1 MRVSRPTPAPWAL
14 LVLVLLPSMATAQPP
29 GLVSEEFIFQ
39 VAPFRSCHASSVVPA
54 GNGLVAAWFGGSRES
69 ESDVSIWLS
78 RRDEGGWSKA
88 EIVADGRQP
97 GGQRHATWN
106 PVLFQP
112 RGGRL
117 MLFYKVGPDETEW
130 WGEVKTSDD
139 GGRTWSAAR
148 RLPEGILGP
157 IKNKPVQLAD
167 GSILSGSSVE
177 AFVDP
182 KTRQREVWQVHIERS
197 TDGGES
203 WTKIGP
209 LKDGSRFNAIQPSIL
224 TWPGRRLQLLCRS
237 QRAGRILEAWSED
250 AGLTWGPLVATHLP
264 NPDAGTDALTLAD
277 GRALL
282 VYNHTT
288 KGRRVLNVA
297 VSDDGRGWQAAL
309 VLENQPGEY
318 SYPAVIQ
325 TTDGLVHV
333 TYTWR
338 RERIKHVVLDP
349 ARLEL
354 RPIRDGAWP
363 GAKATRLIPPRTA
376 DR

>member
-1 MRVSRPTPAPWAL
+1 MRVSRSTPARWAL
-14 LVLVLLPSMATAQPP
+14 PALVLLPSMAVAQPP
-29 GLVSEEFIFQ
+29 GLVAEEFIFE
-39 VAPFRSCHASSVVPA
+39 VAPFRSCHASTVAQA
-54 GNGLVAAWFGGSRES
+54 GDGLVAAWFGGSRES
-69 ESDVSIWLS
+69 ESDVSIWLA
-78 RRDEGGWSKA
+78 RRGEGGWSKP
-88 EIVADGRQP
+88 ELVADGRQP

-117 MLFYKVGPDETEW
+117 VLFYKVGPDETEW
-130 WGEVKTSDD
+130 WGELKTSDD

-148 RLPEGILGP
+148 RLPQGILGP

-167 GSILSGSSVE
+167 GVILSGSSVE

-182 KTRQREVWQVHIERS
+182 KTREDEIWQVHIERS

-237 QRAGRILEAWSED
+237 ERAGRILEAWSED
-250 AGLTWGPLVATHLP
+250 AGLTWGPLAATQLP

-282 VYNHTT
+282 VYNHTM

-297 VSDDGRGWQAAL
+297 VSADGRGWQAAL

-325 TTDGLVHV
+325 TADGLVHV

-349 ARLEL
+349 ARFEL

-363 GAKATRLIPPRTA
+363 GAKATEAR
-376 DR
+376 